1 MIKTDKRG
9 AAKAA
14 ETRKAKRVQ
23 QLRKILRKMF
33 NYNLLIIKIVRM
45 KLFTVVHAIDLMKK
59 RLRMWR
65 TGYVVMVAKHGF
77 TGSVMILHK
86 NHNHFYIMD
95 VNSYVMYKFLYFN
108 MFVPSCIPALKKKN
122 IYIYIYIYK

>member
-33 NYNLLIIKIVRM
+33 NCNLQESENEIVYCGACNG
-45 KLFTVVHAIDLMKK
+45 TYEEE
-59 RLRMWR
+59 
-65 TGYVVMVAKHGF
+65 TE
-77 TGSVMILHK
+77 
-86 NHNHFYIMD
+86 D
-95 VNSYVMYKFLYFN
+95 VEDWICCDGCETWFHWV
-108 MFVPSCIPALKKKN
+108 N
-122 IYIYIYIYK
+122 IRDTIVYE